1 MKIAKYDDNIVK
13 AMDDKTMKEFLED
26 KKKKHFSS
34 IPFKLNRLPANG
46 WAVPFVTG
54 HKYRIHWGDTA
65 LDFERMMFEQS
76 EQWEEGDRTI
86 EFVSN
91 FTDKREEVTFQD
103 GSGHVFKNQTYAME
117 QPQFMQTG
125 MNDVYNDTDTRMI
138 KFAVSP
144 NPRAPAK
151 AISSASRTI
160 TMTGIRCIGGCNKAV
175 EKKELGPPVFWS
187 KAASWPDKKLP
198 KEGDSVEILPG
209 VNMFYDLPG
218 DSPIFK
224 LIVIN
229 GALTFNQPTKEVD
242 LHLRV

>member
-1 MKIAKYDDNIVK
+1 
-13 AMDDKTMKEFLED
+13 
-26 KKKKHFSS
+26 
-34 IPFKLNRLPANG
+34 
-46 WAVPFVTG
+46 
-54 HKYRIHWGDTA
+54 
-65 LDFERMMFEQS
+65 
-76 EQWEEGDRTI
+76 
-86 EFVSN
+86 
-91 FTDKREEVTFQD
+91 
-103 GSGHVFKNQTYAME
+103 
-117 QPQFMQTG
+117 

-151 AISSASRTI
+151 AISSTSRTI

>member
-91 FTDKREEVTFQD
+91 FTDKREEVTF
-103 GSGHVFKNQTYAME
+103 
-117 QPQFMQTG
+117 
-125 MNDVYNDTDTRMI
+125 
-138 KFAVSP
+138 
-144 NPRAPAK
+144 
-151 AISSASRTI
+151 
-160 TMTGIRCIGGCNKAV
+160 
-175 EKKELGPPVFWS
+175 
-187 KAASWPDKKLP
+187 
-198 KEGDSVEILPG
+198 
-209 VNMFYDLPG
+209 
-218 DSPIFK
+218 
-224 LIVIN
+224 
-229 GALTFNQPTKEVD
+229 
-242 LHLRV
+242 